1 MKNFISK
8 TLLKNLDNYKIVNK
22 ASGNILYL
30 PSTDLKTFMNMQISK
45 GKISYYRFTT
55 PAERKAERVAN
66 LFNYIVL
73 ASAVL
78 AIVAIL
84 SNTIKF

>member
-22 ASGNILYL
+22 ASGNIIYL

-45 GKISYYRFTT
+45 GKI
-55 PAERKAERVAN
+55 
-66 LFNYIVL
+66 
-73 ASAVL
+73 
-78 AIVAIL
+78 
-84 SNTIKF
+84 